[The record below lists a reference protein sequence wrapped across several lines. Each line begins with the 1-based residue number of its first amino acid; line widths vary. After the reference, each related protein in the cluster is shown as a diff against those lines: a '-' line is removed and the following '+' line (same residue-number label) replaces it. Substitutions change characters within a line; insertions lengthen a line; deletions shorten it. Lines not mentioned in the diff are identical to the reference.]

1 MGSHQFD
8 KHIKDK
14 LQFHKMEVPGGMWEK
29 IEAGL
34 PQKNKNR
41 GIPFIGITTLSAA
54 LFLFIFS
61 AYYITNYSNYALI
74 LRKEKQGYIH
84 KPVQRKHVIADN
96 VNDSERKPLSSG
108 RLTAAPIIAMRTL
121 EPSNLSSGNN
131 NLTSSKLSS
140 ERLSENVISH
150 SDRRNNLE
158 NESAVS
164 RQATDMHQNP
174 QISNAVEISDIA
186 MLESKKFFIQEKNA
200 VKRSLP
206 KDGCLENFDKS
217 GRGIFA
223 DIYYSNDLPIRSLK
237 AKNSDFNKLAQ
248 SRAESETPLYSFS
261 LGARLGFNIN
271 KNVNLQTGIHY
282 SRINEKFEF
291 VDPESSQ
298 TKVVKTTLYIKDGQG
313 NIKDSTFTFDTI
325 FIPGTLVY
333 KIRNQYTS
341 LDIPFLVGY
350 RFLHKDKMSVTLN
363 AGIMANLL
371 FRQEGMALMN
381 DQYTVKSFNNGDE
394 NNFHHSLGLSTF
406 ASAQFLYTLI
416 PDFHLFLE
424 PSIRFQHRDMT
435 TKDYPISQNYT
446 TISFLT
452 GARYNF

>member
-8 KHIKDK
+8 KQIKDK
-14 LQFHKMEVPGGMWEK
+14 LQFHKMDIPDGMWEK

-41 GIPFIGITTLSAA
+41 RLPFIGFAAMAAA
-54 LFLFIFS
+54 LFLFMFS
-61 AYYITNYSNYALI
+61 AYYISHYSGYAINLK
-74 LRKEKQGYIH
+74 KEKQKNI
-84 KPVQRKHVIADN
+84 RKSASRESAMIDAGDNNLPFADAYN
-96 VNDSERKPLSSG
+96 RTIVTETKITDNTNTETSAVNSRSVKFVTEATAFTPERETDNTTFQHYPTLVTSTEEKAETTIRVEDNGTLSAI
-108 RLTAAPIIAMRTL
+108 TFPTL
-121 EPSNLSSGNN
+121 ES
-131 NLTSSKLSS
+131 
-140 ERLSENVISH
+140 RLN
-150 SDRRNNLE
+150 
-158 NESAVS
+158 
-164 RQATDMHQNP
+164 
-174 QISNAVEISDIA
+174 
-186 MLESKKFFIQEKNA
+186 FIQGTGN

-206 KDGCLENFDKS
+206 KDECLANFDRS
-217 GRGIFA
+217 GQGIFM
-223 DIYYSNDLPIRSLK
+223 DLYYGNDLPIRSLK
-237 AKNSDFNKLAQ
+237 ARDANFEKLAEA
-248 SRAESETPLYSFS
+248 RAESETPLYSFS
-261 LGARLGFNIN
+261 LGARLGFNLN
-271 KNVNLQTGIHY
+271 KNVNLMTGIHY

-350 RFLHKDKMSVTLN
+350 RLLQKEKISLTLN

-371 FRQEGMALMN
+371 FTQEGMALMQ
-381 DQYTVKSFNNGDE
+381 DQYTVRSFDDRNE
-394 NNFHHSLGLSTF
+394 SNFHHSLGFSTY
-406 ASAQFLYTLI
+406 ASAQFLYALV

-435 TKDYPISQNYT
+435 TKDYPISQHYT